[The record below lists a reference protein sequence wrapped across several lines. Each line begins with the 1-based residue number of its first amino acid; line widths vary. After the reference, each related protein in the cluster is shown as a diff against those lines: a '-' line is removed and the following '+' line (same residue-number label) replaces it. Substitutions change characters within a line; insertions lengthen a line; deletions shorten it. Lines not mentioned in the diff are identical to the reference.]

1 MALWY
6 SGVIKTSQEILMTSS
21 FIEMNLQSQ
30 LMQAVMDCGYETP
43 TPIQSKVIPVMLTG
57 QDILGQA
64 KTGTGKTAAF
74 ALPILNNLIPN
85 QNHIQALVMTP
96 TRELAMQV
104 ANSFNLY
111 GKILGSRILAVYG
124 GQPYSPQISHLKKGV
139 DIVVGTPGRMLDLID
154 RKVLDLSQVNTVVL
168 DEADE
173 MLSMGF
179 VEDIESILK
188 QTPENRQTALF
199 SATLPAAIRH
209 LSKMYMKDPQSIV
222 IKDDHMTVD
231 SIEQRYYLIS
241 EHDKLAALSLLFE
254 VEPITRA
261 LIFVRTRA
269 GTGDLTNAL
278 ISRGFP
284 AETLNGDLA
293 QDARERVIAR
303 FRNNQ
308 IKVLVATDVAA
319 RGLDIDDIS
328 HVINYDLPDEVELYV
343 HRIGRTGRAGKTGV
357 SLTLLSPKD
366 LWRLRRIEGFTHS
379 QITRATLPTEKD
391 VQDHRQKIL
400 VDQVVIWLKR
410 GRFTKEKEIV
420 TMLGE
425 AGYPMEDIAAA
436 ALKIARAEEKQRPI
450 SSVVEAMESN
460 PGKTNRFNKKRIS
473 EKSSSHSLSSHEA
486 GMVRLSI
493 SKGRSHGV
501 RPNDIVSTI
510 AFFAEIPGNS
520 IGKIL
525 IEDKHTLV
533 DVPEQYVAQVLS
545 KTGNYKLR
553 QQNVSIQLA

>member
-1 MALWY
+1 
-6 SGVIKTSQEILMTSS
+6 MTLR
-21 FIEMNLQSQ
+21 FNEMNLQPQ
-30 LMQAVMDCGYETP
+30 LLQAIMDCGYSEP
-43 TPIQSKVIPVMLTG
+43 TPIQDKVIPVMLTG
-57 QDILGQA
+57 QDVLGQA

-74 ALPILNNLIPN
+74 ALPILNNLIPS
-85 QNHIQALVMTP
+85 QGQIQALVITP
-96 TRELAMQV
+96 TRELALQV

-111 GKILGSRILAVYG
+111 GKVLNTRILAVYG
-124 GQPYSPQISHLKKGV
+124 GQPYGPQITRLKKGV
-139 DIVVGTPGRMLDLID
+139 DIVVGTPGRLLDLID
-154 RKVLDLSQVNTVVL
+154 RKVLDLSQVNSVVL

-179 VEDIESILK
+179 IEDIESILK

-199 SATLPAAIRH
+199 SATFPPAIRG
-209 LSKMYMKDPQSIV
+209 LSKTYMKAPQSIA
-222 IKDDHMTVD
+222 IKDEHLTVD
-231 SIEQRYYLIS
+231 SIEQRYYLIN

-343 HRIGRTGRAGKTGV
+343 HRIGRTGRAGKKGV

-391 VQDHRQKIL
+391 VQDYRQKIL
-400 VDQVVIWLKR
+400 FDQVIVWLKR
-410 GRFTKEKEIV
+410 GRYTKEKEMV
-420 TMLGE
+420 SMLAKE
-425 AGYPMEDIAAA
+425 GYQIEDIAAA

-450 SSVVEAMESN
+450 STVVEAVESQR
-460 PGKTNRFNKKRIS
+460 GKGNRTNKKIS
-473 EKSSSHSLSSHEA
+473 SGRSNKQSLLSHEE

-510 AFFAEIPGNS
+510 AYFANIPGNS

-525 IEDKHTLV
+525 IEDKQTLV
-533 DVPEQYVAQVLS
+533 DVPQQYVNQVLS
-545 KTGNYKLR
+545 KSVDYKLR
-553 QQNVSIQLA
+553 QQTVSIQLA

>member
-1 MALWY
+1 
-6 SGVIKTSQEILMTSS
+6 MTSE
-21 FIEMNLQSQ
+21 FNDLNLRQE
-30 LMQAVMDCGYETP
+30 LAQAIIDCGYTTP
-43 TPIQSKVIPVMLTG
+43 TPIQNKVIPVMLTG

-74 ALPILNNLIPN
+74 ALPILNNLLPN
-85 QNHIQALVMTP
+85 QNHIQALVLAP

-104 ANSFNLY
+104 ANSFKKY
-111 GKILGSRILAVYG
+111 GKISGARVLAVYG
-124 GQPYSPQISHLKKGV
+124 GQPYGPQITQLKKGV
-139 DIVVGTPGRMLDLID
+139 EIVVGTPGRMLDLID
-154 RKVLDLSQVNTVVL
+154 RKVLDLSQVTTIVL

-199 SATLPAAIRH
+199 SATLPSAIQK
-209 LSKMYMKDPQSIV
+209 LAKTYMKDPLSIA
-222 IKDDHMTVD
+222 IKGDHLTVD
-231 SIEQRYYLIS
+231 SIEQRYYLINDR
-241 EHDKLAALSLLFE
+241 DKLAALSLLFE

-278 ISRGFP
+278 NSRGFP
-284 AETLNGDLA
+284 AETLNGDLT
-293 QDARERVIAR
+293 QDARERVVAR

-328 HVINYDLPDEVELYV
+328 HVINYDLPDEIELYV
-343 HRIGRTGRAGKTGV
+343 HRIGRTGRAGKTGI
-357 SLTLLSPKD
+357 SLTLLSPKE
-366 LWRLRRIEGFTHS
+366 LWRLRRIEGLTKNS
-379 QITRATLPTEKD
+379 ITRSNLPTEQD
-391 VQDHRQKIL
+391 VHDHRQKQL

-410 GRFTKEKEIV
+410 ARFTKEREIV
-420 TMLGE
+420 SMLIDE
-425 AGYPMEDIAAA
+425 GYQVEDIAAA

-450 SSVVEAMESN
+450 TSVLEAQDSRSNKGPRNNSKNMSARSPRSS
-460 PGKTNRFNKKRIS
+460 KTNT
-473 EKSSSHSLSSHEA
+473 SHEA
-486 GMVRLSI
+486 GMVRLSV

-510 AFFAEIPGNS
+510 AYFADIPGNS
-520 IGKIL
+520 IGKIV
-525 IEDKHTLV
+525 IEDKLTWV
-533 DVPEQYVAQVLS
+533 DVPEQYVSQVLS
-545 KTGNYKLR
+545 NTGNYKLR
-553 QQNVSIQLA
+553 KETVSISRA

>member
-1 MALWY
+1 
-6 SGVIKTSQEILMTSS
+6 MTSD
-21 FIEMNLQSQ
+21 FNDLNLRQE
-30 LMQAVMDCGYETP
+30 LAQAVLDCGYTTP
-43 TPIQSKVIPVMLTG
+43 TPIQSKVIPVMLAG

-74 ALPILNNLIPN
+74 ALPILNNLIPD
-85 QNHIQALVMTP
+85 QNHIQALVLAP

-104 ANSFNLY
+104 ANSFKDY
-111 GKILGSRILAVYG
+111 GKISGARVLAVYG
-124 GQPYSPQISHLKKGV
+124 GQPYGPQITRLKKGV
-139 DIVVGTPGRMLDLID
+139 DVVVGTPGRLLDLID

-199 SATLPAAIRH
+199 SATLPMAIQK
-209 LSKMYMKDPQSIV
+209 LAKTYMKDPQSIA
-222 IKDDHMTVD
+222 IKGDHLTVD
-231 SIEQRYYLIS
+231 SIEQRYYLINDR
-241 EHDKLAALSLLFE
+241 DKLAALSLLFE

-278 ISRGFP
+278 NSRGFP
-284 AETLNGDLA
+284 AETLNGDLT
-293 QDARERVIAR
+293 QDARERVVAR

-328 HVINYDLPDEVELYV
+328 HVINYDLPDEIELYV
-343 HRIGRTGRAGKTGV
+343 HRIGRTGRAGKTGI
-357 SLTLLSPKD
+357 SLTLLSPKE
-366 LWRLRRIEGFTHS
+366 LWRLRRIEGLTKTS
-379 QITRATLPTEKD
+379 ITRSTLPTEQD
-391 VQDHRQKIL
+391 VHDHRQKQL
-400 VDQVVIWLKR
+400 VDQVVVWLKR
-410 GRFTKEKEIV
+410 ARFTKEREIV
-420 TMLGE
+420 SMLIE
-425 AGYPMEDIAAA
+425 EGYQVEDIAAA

-450 SSVVEAMESN
+450 TSVLEAQDSRSSKGPRNNNKHVNVRSSRPSKSN
-460 PGKTNRFNKKRIS
+460 T
-473 EKSSSHSLSSHEA
+473 SHEA
-486 GMVRLSI
+486 GMVRLSV

-510 AFFAEIPGNS
+510 AYFADIPGNS
-520 IGKIL
+520 LGKIV
-525 IEDKHTLV
+525 IEDKLTWV

-545 KTGNYKLR
+545 NTGNYKLR
-553 QQNVSIQLA
+553 KESVSISRA

>member
-1 MALWY
+1 
-6 SGVIKTSQEILMTSS
+6 MTSD
-21 FIEMNLQSQ
+21 FNDMNLHPQ
-30 LMQAVMDCGYETP
+30 LAQAVLDCGYLTP

-57 QDILGQA
+57 QDVLGQA

-74 ALPILNNLIPN
+74 ALPILNNLIPD
-85 QNHIQALVMTP
+85 QNHIQALILAP

-104 ANSFNLY
+104 ANEFKKY
-111 GKILGSRILAVYG
+111 GKISGARILAVYG
-124 GQPYSPQISHLKKGV
+124 GQPYGPQITRLKKGV
-139 DIVVGTPGRMLDLID
+139 DIVVGTPGRLLDLID
-154 RKVLDLSQVNTVVL
+154 RKVLNLSQVNTVVL

-199 SATLPAAIRH
+199 SATLPTTIQKLA
-209 LSKMYMKDPQSIV
+209 KTYMKDPQSIA
-222 IKDDHMTVD
+222 IKGDHLTVD
-231 SIEQRYYLIS
+231 SIEQRYYLINDR
-241 EHDKLAALSLLFE
+241 DKLAALSLLFE

-278 ISRGFP
+278 NSRGFP
-284 AETLNGDLA
+284 AETLNGDLT
-293 QDARERVIAR
+293 QDARERVVAR

-328 HVINYDLPDEVELYV
+328 HVINYDLPDEIELYV
-343 HRIGRTGRAGKTGV
+343 HRIGRTGRAGKTGI
-357 SLTLLSPKD
+357 SLTLLSPKE
-366 LWRLRRIEGFTHS
+366 LWRLRRIEGFTKTS
-379 QITRATLPTEKD
+379 ITRSSLPTEQD
-391 VQDHRQKIL
+391 VLNHRQKQLIE
-400 VDQVVIWLKR
+400 QVVVWLKR
-410 GRFTKEKEIV
+410 ARFTKEREIV
-420 TMLGE
+420 SLLVE
-425 AGYPMEDIAAA
+425 EGYQVEDIAAA

-450 SSVVEAMESN
+450 TSVLEALDFRTSKGVRSN
-460 PGKTNRFNKKRIS
+460 PKHISRNSNPTTKSKT
-473 EKSSSHSLSSHEA
+473 SHEE

-510 AFFAEIPGNS
+510 AYFADIPGNS

-525 IEDKHTLV
+525 IEDKLTWV

-545 KTGNYKLR
+545 NTGNFKLR
-553 QQNVSIQLA
+553 QENVSISRA

>member
-1 MALWY
+1 
-6 SGVIKTSQEILMTSS
+6 MTSD
-21 FIEMNLQSQ
+21 FNEMNLHQQ
-30 LMQAVMDCGYETP
+30 LVQAVLDCGYTTP
-43 TPIQSKVIPVMLTG
+43 TPIQSKVIPILLTG
-57 QDILGQA
+57 QDVLGQA

-85 QNHIQALVMTP
+85 QNHIQALVVAP

-104 ANSFNLY
+104 ANSFNKY
-111 GKILGSRILAVYG
+111 GKISGARVLAVYG
-124 GQPYSPQISHLKKGV
+124 GQPYSPQITHLKKGV
-139 DIVVGTPGRMLDLID
+139 DIVVGTPGRLLDLID
-154 RKVLDLSQVNTVVL
+154 RNVLDLSQVNTLVL

-179 VEDIESILK
+179 IEDIESILK
-188 QTPENRQTALF
+188 HTPANRQTALF
-199 SATLPAAIRH
+199 SATLPSGIQKLA
-209 LSKMYMKDPQSIV
+209 KTYMKDPQSIT
-222 IKDDHMTVD
+222 IKADHLTVD
-231 SIEQRYYLIS
+231 SIEQRYYLIN

-278 ISRGFP
+278 NSRGFP

-293 QDARERVIAR
+293 QDARERVVAR

-328 HVINYDLPDEVELYV
+328 HVINFDLPDEIELYV
-343 HRIGRTGRAGKTGV
+343 HRIGRTGRAGKTGI
-357 SLTLLSPKD
+357 SLTLLTPKE
-366 LWRLRRIEGFTHS
+366 LWRLRRIEGFTNTR
-379 QITRATLPTEKD
+379 ITRASLPTEQD
-391 VQDHRQKIL
+391 VQNHRQKQL
-400 VDQVVIWLKR
+400 VDQVVVWLKR
-410 GRFTKEKEIV
+410 ARFTKEREIV
-420 TMLGE
+420 SMLVE
-425 AGYPMEDIAAA
+425 AGYQMEDIAAA

-450 SSVVEAMESN
+450 TSVIEAQESRPN
-460 PGKTNRFNKKRIS
+460 KSIRTGNKRNGEKFSPRSKT
-473 EKSSSHSLSSHEA
+473 SHEA

-510 AFFAEIPGNS
+510 AYFADIPGNS
-520 IGKIL
+520 IGKIV
-525 IEDKHTLV
+525 IEDKLTWV

-545 KTGNYKLR
+545 NTGNYKLR
-553 QQNVSIQLA
+553 QHSISIQRA

>member
-1 MALWY
+1 
-6 SGVIKTSQEILMTSS
+6 MTSG
-21 FIEMNLQSQ
+21 FNELNLQPQ
-30 LMQAVMDCGYETP
+30 LVQAVMDCGYEKP

-57 QDILGQA
+57 QDVLGQA

-74 ALPILNNLIPN
+74 ALPIINNLVPD

-96 TRELAMQV
+96 TRELAIQV

-111 GKILGSRILAVYG
+111 GKTIGTRVLAVYG
-124 GQPYSPQISHLKKGV
+124 GQPYSPQITRLKKGV

-154 RKVLDLSQVNTVVL
+154 RKVLNLNQVNTIVL

-199 SATLPAAIRH
+199 SATLPAAIRN
-209 LSKMYMKDPQSIV
+209 LSKTYMKDPQSIV
-222 IKDDHMTVD
+222 IKEEHMTVD
-231 SIEQRYYLIS
+231 SIEQRYYLIN

-278 ISRGFP
+278 VSRGFP

-343 HRIGRTGRAGKTGV
+343 HRIGRTGRAGKTGI

-379 QITRATLPTEKD
+379 QITKATLPTETD
-391 VQDHRQKIL
+391 VQEYRKKLL

-420 TMLGE
+420 SALME
-425 AGYPMEDIAAA
+425 EGYNVEDIAAA

-450 SSVVEAMESN
+450 STVVEAMDSRA
-460 PGKTNRFNKKRIS
+460 GKNKRTSKKRS
-473 EKSSSHSLSSHEA
+473 NEKSNNHPLSSHEA

-493 SKGRSHGV
+493 SKGRSNGV

-510 AFFAEIPGNS
+510 AYFADIPGNS

-533 DVPEQYVAQVLS
+533 DVPEQYVSQVLA

-553 QQNVSIQLA
+553 QQTVTIQLA

>member
-1 MALWY
+1 M
-6 SGVIKTSQEILMTSS
+6 ISS
-21 FIEMNLQSQ
+21 FNEINLHPK
-30 LMQAVMDCGYETP
+30 LMQAVVDCGYEIP
-43 TPIQSKVIPVMLTG
+43 TPIQSKVIPVMLIG
-57 QDILGQA
+57 QDVLGQA

-74 ALPILNNLIPN
+74 ALPILNNLITN
-85 QNHIQALVMTP
+85 QDHIQALVLTP

-111 GKILGSRILAVYG
+111 GKILGARILAVYG
-124 GQPYSPQISHLKKGV
+124 GQPYSPQIARLKRGV

-154 RKVLDLSQVNTVVL
+154 RKVLDLSLVNTVVL

-199 SATLPAAIRH
+199 SATLPAAIRN
-209 LSKMYMKDPQSIV
+209 LSKNYMKDPQSIV

-231 SIEQRYYLIS
+231 SIEQRYYLIN

-293 QDARERVIAR
+293 QDARERVISR

-343 HRIGRTGRAGKTGV
+343 HRIGRTGRAGKEGI

-379 QITRATLPTEKD
+379 QITRATLPTEQD
-391 VQDHRQKIL
+391 VQNFRQKQL
-400 VDQVVIWLKR
+400 VEQVVVWLKR
-410 GRFTKEKEIV
+410 GRYTKEKEIV
-420 TMLGE
+420 SMLVE
-425 AGYPMEDIAAA
+425 EGYKLEDIAAA

-450 SSVVEAMESN
+450 SSVSEAIESN
-460 PGKTNRFNKKRIS
+460 RGRANRFNKKRDG
-473 EKSSSHSLSSHEA
+473 EKSNARTSTSHEA

-510 AFFAEIPGNS
+510 AYFADIPGNS

-533 DVPEQYVAQVLS
+533 DVPEQFVTQVLS
-545 KTGNYKLR
+545 NSGNFKLR
-553 QQNVSIQLA
+553 QQTVSIQLA